1 MKVLVGV
8 GVGIVL
14 LLILIIALPFLIDLN
29 RYQDRYRPLIEE
41 ALNRKVQLQ
50 DIRLTIWPR
59 IGARVGGF
67 VVQDDPAFRTGAF
80 ASLSSLDV
88 GVKLLPLLRGKV
100 EVEEITLRD
109 PVIMVLKNPQGQLNV
124 STLGAKPAAPPAP
137 SKPEAPAQPSG
148 SPLQALALLAVDRV
162 SIEGGKLTYR
172 DESSPKPVE
181 YTVNHLE
188 LLLTSVHLGDSPS
201 VHVGAIVQ
209 PYNLPVRL
217 DGTFGPLVETL
228 DVKSFT
234 FNLGLGKIAIGLKGR
249 AIGGNLDATVNA
261 LQIDTAD
268 LPVALPLTKP
278 IQIKDLHLTLHTQYP
293 FSPDTTP
300 LNQLDLTDLGLT
312 VTMGGSAINVKGTA
326 TKGLAT
332 VTAASSSITTSDLPI
347 ALPLAKPVEL
357 KDLHVNLKAK
367 YPPKEGAAPLELAE
381 IPNLGLTVAL
391 GSSRIE
397 VKGSV
402 LGGVAKATAN
412 SKLVNTT
419 DLPFTLPLK
428 KPVEI
433 KDLQVAAEMKGQ
445 EVRLTALALQLF
457 GGLVRTQGTLGVG
470 NTAPPFSGTASI
482 QGLQL
487 GPALQAVGT
496 DQVSMSGTASADLT
510 LNGRGFAHPDLV
522 KALTGSGHVAVREGR
537 IEGINLLQQAA
548 MLLKVVGVQLDN
560 VKATAFST
568 IESDVAVKQ
577 GLITVQRLLLDS
589 HDFQATGGGTIGLDQ
604 SLDMKVNLNLSQA
617 LSQKIATG
625 SPIAR
630 VAMTGGRLS
639 LPLLITGSTQA
650 PSYGLDTK
658 MFAGKVKEQVKETVK
673 GAVGDLLK
681 GNAKP
686 EDLKQQ
692 GKDLLKGLFGR

>member
-1 MKVLVGV
+1 VV
-8 GVGIVL
+8 IL
-14 LLILIIALPFLIDLN
+14 LLMILIIALPFLIDLN
-29 RYQDRYRPLIEE
+29 KYQDRYRPLIEE

-50 DIRLTIWPR
+50 EIRLTIWPR

-88 GVKLLPLLRGKV
+88 GVKLFPLLRGKV

-109 PVIMVLKNPQGQLNV
+109 PVIMVLKNAQGQLNV
-124 STLGAKPAAPPAP
+124 STLGAKPSAPPTP
-137 SKPEAPAQPSG
+137 SKPEAPAQPAG

-162 SIEGGKLTYR
+162 SIDGGKLTYR
-172 DESSPKPVE
+172 DESLPKPVE
-181 YTVNHLE
+181 YTVNQLE
-188 LLLTSVHLGDSPS
+188 FLLTSVHLGDSPS
-201 VHVGAIVQ
+201 VHVGATVQ
-209 PYNLPVRL
+209 PYNLPVQL
-217 DGTFGPLVETL
+217 DGTFGPLVESL

-234 FNLGLGKIAIGLKGR
+234 FNLGLGKVAIGLKGR
-249 AIGGNLDATVNA
+249 AVGGNLDATVNA
-261 LQIDTAD
+261 LQIDSAD

-278 IQIKDLHLTLHTQYP
+278 VQVKDLHLTLHTQYP
-293 FSPDTTP
+293 MPPDVSPIS
-300 LNQLDLTDLGLT
+300 QLDLTDLGLT

-326 TKGLAT
+326 TKGLAN
-332 VTAASSSITTSDLPI
+332 VTAASASISTSDLPI

-391 GSSRIE
+391 GSSRME

-402 LGGVAKATAN
+402 LGGLAKVTAN
-412 SKLVNTT
+412 SKQVNTT

-445 EVRLTALALQLF
+445 DVRVTTLALQLF
-457 GGLVRTQGTLGVG
+457 GGLLRSQGTLSLG
-470 NTAPPFSGTASI
+470 TTTPPFSGTASL

-496 DQVSMSGTASADLT
+496 DQVSMSGTATADLT
-510 LNGRGFAHPDLV
+510 LSGRGFTHPDLV
-522 KALTGSGHVAVREGR
+522 KALTGTGHVAVREGR
-537 IEGINLLQQAA
+537 IEGINLLQQAS

-568 IESDVAVKQ
+568 IESDFAIKQ
-577 GLITVQRLLLDS
+577 GLV
-589 HDFQATGGGTIGLDQ
+589 
-604 SLDMKVNLNLSQA
+604 
-617 LSQKIATG
+617 
-625 SPIAR
+625 
-630 VAMTGGRLS
+630 
-639 LPLLITGSTQA
+639 
-650 PSYGLDTK
+650 
-658 MFAGKVKEQVKETVK
+658 
-673 GAVGDLLK
+673 
-681 GNAKP
+681 
-686 EDLKQQ
+686 
-692 GKDLLKGLFGR
+692 

>member
-1 MKVLVGV
+1 MKVLVGI
-8 GVGIVL
+8 GVVIL
-14 LLILIIALPFLIDLN
+14 LLMILIIALPFLIDLN
-29 RYQDRYRPLIEE
+29 KYQDRYRPLIEE

-50 DIRLTIWPR
+50 EIRLTIWPR

-88 GVKLLPLLRGKV
+88 GVKLFPLLRGKV

-109 PVIMVLKNPQGQLNV
+109 PVIMVLKNAQGQLNV
-124 STLGAKPAAPPAP
+124 STLGAKPSAPPTP
-137 SKPEAPAQPSG
+137 SKPEAPAQPAG

-162 SIEGGKLTYR
+162 SIDGGKLTYR
-172 DESSPKPVE
+172 DESLPKPVE
-181 YTVNHLE
+181 YTVNQLE
-188 LLLTSVHLGDSPS
+188 FLLTSVHLGDSPS
-201 VHVGAIVQ
+201 VHVGATVQ
-209 PYNLPVRL
+209 PYNLPVQL
-217 DGTFGPLVETL
+217 DGTFGPLVESL

-234 FNLGLGKIAIGLKGR
+234 FNLGLGKVAIGLKGR
-249 AIGGNLDATVNA
+249 AVGGNLDATVNA
-261 LQIDTAD
+261 LQIDSAD

-278 IQIKDLHLTLHTQYP
+278 VQVKDLHLTLHTQYP
-293 FSPDTTP
+293 MPPDVSPIS
-300 LNQLDLTDLGLT
+300 QLDLTDLGLT

-326 TKGLAT
+326 TKGLAN
-332 VTAASSSITTSDLPI
+332 VTAASASISTSDLPI

-391 GSSRIE
+391 GSSRME

-402 LGGVAKATAN
+402 LGGLAKVTAN
-412 SKLVNTT
+412 SKQVNTT

-445 EVRLTALALQLF
+445 DVRVTTLALQLF
-457 GGLVRTQGTLGVG
+457 GGLLRSQGTLSLG
-470 NTAPPFSGTASI
+470 TTTPPFSGTASL

-496 DQVSMSGTASADLT
+496 DQVSMSGTATADLT
-510 LNGRGFAHPDLV
+510 LSGRGFTHPDLV
-522 KALTGSGHVAVREGR
+522 KALTGTGHVAVREGR
-537 IEGINLLQQAA
+537 IEGINLLQQAS

-568 IESDVAVKQ
+568 IESDFAIKQ
-577 GLITVQRLLLDS
+577 GLVAVQRLLIDS

-604 SLDMKVNLNLSQA
+604 SLDMKLTLNLSQA
-617 LSQKIATG
+617 LSQKIAAG
-625 SPIAR
+625 SAIAR
-630 VAMTGGRLS
+630 VALTGGRLS

-658 MFAGKVKEQVKETVK
+658 MFAGKVKEQVKEKVK

-681 GNAKP
+681 GTAKP

>member
-278 IQIKDLHLTLHTQYP
+278 IQIKDLHLTVHTQYP

-367 YPPKEGAAPLELAE
+367 YPPKEGAAALELAE

-402 LGGVAKATAN
+402 LGGGE
-412 SKLVNTT
+412 SHRQ
-419 DLPFTLPLK
+419 
-428 KPVEI
+428 
-433 KDLQVAAEMKGQ
+433 LQAGEHHRPAVHAAAE
-445 EVRLTALALQLF
+445 
-457 GGLVRTQGTLGVG
+457 
-470 NTAPPFSGTASI
+470 
-482 QGLQL
+482 
-487 GPALQAVGT
+487 
-496 DQVSMSGTASADLT
+496 
-510 LNGRGFAHPDLV
+510 
-522 KALTGSGHVAVREGR
+522 KARR
-537 IEGINLLQQAA
+537 
-548 MLLKVVGVQLDN
+548 D
-560 VKATAFST
+560 
-568 IESDVAVKQ
+568 
-577 GLITVQRLLLDS
+577 
-589 HDFQATGGGTIGLDQ
+589 
-604 SLDMKVNLNLSQA
+604 
-617 LSQKIATG
+617 
-625 SPIAR
+625 
-630 VAMTGGRLS
+630 
-639 LPLLITGSTQA
+639 
-650 PSYGLDTK
+650 
-658 MFAGKVKEQVKETVK
+658 
-673 GAVGDLLK
+673 
-681 GNAKP
+681 
-686 EDLKQQ
+686 
-692 GKDLLKGLFGR
+692 